1 MACGARRRLT
11 ELPPELIV
19 LDFNLNIVHDVKM
32 INKMIVGIA
41 MN

>member
-1 MACGARRRLT
+1 MAWGARRRLT

-32 INKMIVGIA
+32 INKILI
-41 MN
+41 